1 MRYEE
6 KRDVKGTVS
15 GIISDPLCKD
25 GNARFTTCTL
35 KTLFD

>member
-15 GIISDPLCKD
+15 GMWKW
-25 GNARFTTCTL
+25 
-35 KTLFD
+35 KVTLFAKMAMPDSQHVP